1 MSHVLSRRAFA
12 ALGLGSLATFALA
25 GRVRGQ
31 APASAPPPAAADL
44 FMGWKE
50 IRPDL
55 RIATEQGGNG
65 MLLRGPS
72 GKSILVDC
80 KNPGFG
86 PTLRREA
93 ESFGSALELVI
104 NTHHHRDHIG
114 GNPSFTRDL
123 PVIAHKN
130 ARERILN
137 QIDQIVAATT
147 RMVEDMATAKR
158 PVTPQVKDEIKAFA
172 DWVTTITGDE
182 FAPTRLVEKDEET
195 ISAAGLEIVLRH
207 FGNGHTD
214 NDLVVFIPSLNIVHM
229 GDLLF
234 RKLHPFIDRDAGA
247 SSRSWQQ
254 VLTRV
259 ADLCDDK
266 TIVIPGH
273 GEVCDKAALKDMS
286 DYFDK
291 AREVIRHAKNVEGMS
306 KAEIGG
312 LNPGAFGEY
321 GFPQIRPRTFTA
333 IYEEIEEEEAAAK
346 AK

>member
-1 MSHVLSRRAFA
+1 MDHVLSRRAFA
-12 ALGLGSLATFALA
+12 ALGFGSLAALA
-25 GRVRGQ
+25 LTGRARGQ
-31 APASAPPPAAADL
+31 TPAAPGQTADL
-44 FMGWKE
+44 FMGWKD
-50 IRPDL
+50 IRPGV
-55 RIATEQGGNG
+55 RIATEQGGNA
-65 MLLRGPS
+65 LLVQGPS
-72 GKSILVDC
+72 GRSILVDC

-93 ESFGSALELVI
+93 ESFGSTLELVI
-104 NTHHHRDHIG
+104 NTHHHRDHVG
-114 GNPSFTRDL
+114 GNTSFTKDL
-123 PVIAHKN
+123 PVVAHKN

-137 QIDQIVAATT
+137 QVDQLVAATT

-158 PVTPQVKDEIKAFA
+158 PVTPQVRDEIKAFA

-195 ISAAGLEIVLRH
+195 ISIAGLDIVLRH

-214 NDLVVFIPSLNIVHM
+214 NDLVVFIPSLNIVHT

-234 RKLHPFIDRDAGA
+234 RKLHPFIDRSAGA
-247 SSRSWQQ
+247 STRSWQQ
-254 VLTRV
+254 VVTKV

-266 TIVIPGH
+266 TLVIPGH
-273 GEVCDKAALKDMS
+273 GEVCDKSALKDQS

-306 KAEIGG
+306 KVEVGG
-312 LNPGAFGEY
+312 LNPGAFGEF